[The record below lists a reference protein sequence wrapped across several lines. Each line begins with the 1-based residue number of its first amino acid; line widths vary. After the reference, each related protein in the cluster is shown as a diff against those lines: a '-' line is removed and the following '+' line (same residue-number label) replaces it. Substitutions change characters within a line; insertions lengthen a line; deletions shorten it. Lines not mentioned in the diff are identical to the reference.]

1 MLEIN
6 KVHCWDC
13 LELMKDIA
21 DKSIDLILTDPP
33 YGIGAKFK
41 WWKTWKMN
49 FNEVVEMWWDFIPSK
64 EYFDEIFRVSKNQI
78 IRWSNYFDMLPAY
91 RWAIIWDKKIPETF
105 SLSMAEIAFT
115 SFDKRTMVFRQHNAE
130 EAKNVHPT
138 QKPLWLFRRIL
149 ENYSEKWMTILDP
162 FLWSWTTA
170 IACKEM
176 WRNWIGIEKE
186 QKYVDIANKRL
197 DSTTIA
203 LF

>member
-186 QKYVDIANKRL
+186 QKYVDIATKRL
-197 DSTTIA
+197 ENTTIS